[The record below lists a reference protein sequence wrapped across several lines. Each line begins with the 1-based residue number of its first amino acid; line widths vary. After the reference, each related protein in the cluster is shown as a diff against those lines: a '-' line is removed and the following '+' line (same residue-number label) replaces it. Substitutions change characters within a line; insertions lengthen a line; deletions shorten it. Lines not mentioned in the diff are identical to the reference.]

1 MNCECTWPMAID
13 KGRDSSFGKFTRRHG
28 RRGLLVAG
36 TLLAITVVVLL
47 SVATRVT
54 PHVRDEAV
62 DALNSR
68 FRSEVDL
75 ASLQVSVFP
84 RPEVSGDGLS
94 LRHNGRTD
102 VPPLI
107 KIGAFSATAGLFGL
121 IGSPLHLRTVELDR
135 MEISIPPGGLRGGA
149 APADAAPDHS
159 GSEAKSSRE
168 LSGRPRLVIDEIVS
182 RQARL
187 EIVPR
192 DPAKSPRVFE
202 IHDLIMRGLGDG
214 DGAAFEAALTNPK
227 PHGRITTRGTFGPWR
242 SDDPR
247 TTPVRGEYLFKDAN
261 LDTIKGIAGVLSST
275 GSYSGVLERIEVRGD
290 TDTPDFAIDL
300 AAQPVSLKTRFHAV
314 VDGTNGN
321 TFLERVE
328 ARLLETVILAHG
340 AVERTRDVKGRK
352 VTLDVAIEDGRIEDV
367 LKLAVK
373 SDKALMTGR
382 MQLKTKF
389 LLPAGD
395 EDVIDKLALDGSF
408 RLDEARF
415 VNINVQQ
422 RINMLSQRGQGELHD
437 EGPSVVSKLSGRFV
451 LRNGVL
457 SLSELTFAVPGA
469 IVQLTGTFDL
479 KGDAL
484 DFGGNLLLD
493 ANLAETTTGLKA
505 LLARVAQPF
514 FRRPGGGSKLPIRIS
529 GPRAKPEF
537 GLDVKRAVTPG
548 D

>member
-1 MNCECTWPMAID
+1 MASD
-13 KGRDSSFGKFTRRHG
+13 TGRGSSFGKLTRRHG
-28 RRGLLVAG
+28 RRGLLVAA
-36 TLLAITVVVLL
+36 TLLLITLVVLL
-47 SVATRVT
+47 SVATRLT

-84 RPEVSGDGLS
+84 RPQVSGDGLS
-94 LRHNGRTD
+94 IRHNGRTD

-121 IGSPLHLRTVELDR
+121 IGSPLHLRTVEVDR

-149 APADAAPDHS
+149 APADPAPAEN
-159 GSEAKSSRE
+159 GSEAGSSVSRR
-168 LSGRPRLVIDEIVS
+168 SRLVIDEIVS
-182 RQARL
+182 RHARL

-192 DPAKSPRVFE
+192 DPEKSPRVFE

-242 SDDPR
+242 SDDPH

-261 LDTIKGIAGVLSST
+261 LDTIKGIAGTLSST
-275 GSYSGVLERIEVRGD
+275 GAYSGVLERIDVKGD

-328 ARLLETVILAHG
+328 ARVLDTVIFAHG
-340 AVERTRDVKGRK
+340 AVVRTRDVKGRR
-352 VTLDVAIEDGRIEDV
+352 VTLDVAIENGRIEDV
-367 LKLAVK
+367 LQLAAK
-373 SDKALMTGR
+373 SDKPLMTGR
-382 MQLKTKF
+382 MKLKTKF

-395 EDVIDKLALDGSF
+395 ADVIDKLTLDGSF
-408 RLDEARF
+408 SLDEARF
-415 VNINVQQ
+415 TNINVQQ
-422 RINMLSQRGQGELHD
+422 RINMLSQRGQGDLHD
-437 EGPSVVSKLSGRFV
+437 EGPSVVSQLSGRFV
-451 LRNGVL
+451 LRSGVL
-457 SLSELTFAVPGA
+457 DFSNLTFAVPGA
-469 IVQLTGTFDL
+469 IVQLAGTFDL
-479 KGDAL
+479 KRDAL
-484 DFGGNLLLD
+484 DFGGHLLLD
-493 ANLAETTTGLKA
+493 ASLAETTTGVKS

-514 FRRPGGGSKLPIRIS
+514 FRRRGGGSKLPIRIA
-529 GPRAKPEF
+529 GPRARPAF
-537 GLDVKRAVTPG
+537 GLDVKRALTPG
-548 D
+548 N